1 MARKPSSPAATIRD
15 VARQA
20 GVSVAT
26 VSRYINDTAPVS
38 EPVAERI
45 AAVLIKLKYV
55 PHAAARQLA
64 TQKMMAIGLLHN
76 NNANDDFFSLL
87 LHGIESEVQ
96 QNDYNLLVAAIGPDR
111 RKGIYPALGAQNV
124 DGLLVIADSLGDDDL
139 EVFHSQNLPLVLIQR
154 SSPKGL
160 NIPSVT
166 VENKA
171 ATFRLVDHLITK
183 HGRKR
188 ILFIRGPKGQEESF
202 LREQGYREALDKHKI
217 KYDPAFILAG
227 HFQRDVACASMRSF
241 LDGNGKRTF
250 DAVFAGDDSAAIGVM
265 DALGQVGLRVPR
277 DVSVAGFNDSHYAA
291 FLNPP
296 LTTIKAPT
304 HEVGRIATRNLFD
317 LINLQP
323 VKSVT
328 LLPTEIILRQSCGCT
343 G

>member
-1 MARKPSSPAATIRD
+1 MARKPASPSITIRD

-45 AAVLIKLKYV
+45 AAVLTKLKYV

-64 TQKMMAIGLLHN
+64 TQKMMAIGLLLN
-76 NNANDDFFSLL
+76 NVYNDFFGILL
-87 LHGIESEVQ
+87 YGIETEVQ
-96 QNDYNLLVAAIGPDR
+96 QNGYNLLVATSRPDH
-111 RKGIYPALGAQNV
+111 RKGSYPALGAHNV
-124 DGLLVIADSLGDDDL
+124 DGLLVFADSLGDDDL
-139 EVFHSQNLPLVLIQR
+139 KILHSQDLPIVLIHR

-171 ATFRLVDHLITK
+171 ATFQLVDHLITK
-183 HGRKR
+183 HARTR
-188 ILFIRGPKGQEESF
+188 ILFLRGPKEQEDSYW
-202 LREQGYREALDKHKI
+202 REQGYREALEKHKI
-217 KYDPAFILAG
+217 KYEPAFILPG
-227 HFQRDVACASMRSF
+227 DFQRDVAYGSMRSY
-241 LDGNGKRTF
+241 LHGNGKKNF

-265 DALGQVGLRVPR
+265 DALEQAGLRVPR
-277 DVSVAGFNDSHYAA
+277 DVSVAGFNDSHHAA

-304 HEVGRIATRNLFD
+304 HEVGRIAAKNLFN
-317 LINLQP
+317 LINHQTVEP
-323 VKSVT
+323 VT
-328 LLPTEIILRQSCGCT
+328 LLPTEIIVRQSCGCT